1 MSPLPGR
8 TKAAPLA
15 AFMLHRYDWS
25 ETSLIIELFTRELG
39 RVTVAAKGAKRPTS
53 QLRAVL
59 LPFQRIQVTLGRSAS
74 KDDGASDIHNLRGAE
89 WGGGVPQVRGEALFT
104 GFYLNELLMKL
115 LAREDPHPLL
125 WDAYA
130 ATLAA
135 LGQANEA
142 AALRAFELVLLQEAG
157 FLPALHLLAPSH
169 APLPDNAMLVLRPE
183 MGLQIAGKQD
193 EHAVASAVWLQLHD
207 ALDQGDIAGLQRAC
221 AGVEPALRRQ
231 LRGLLHY
238 HLHTPQLK
246 SRTVWR
252 ELQPF
257 LQAPP

>member
-1 MSPLPGR
+1 
-8 TKAAPLA
+8 
-15 AFMLHRYDWS
+15 MLHRYDWS

-59 LPFQRIQVTLGRSAS
+59 LPFQRIQVGLGKGAS

-142 AALRAFELVLLQEAG
+142 AALRAFELVLLQETG
-157 FLPALHLLAPSH
+157 FLPALNVLAPSH
-169 APLPDNAMLVLRPE
+169 ASLPNDALLVLRPE
-183 MGLQIAGKQD
+183 MGLQSAHQQD
-193 EHAVASAVWLQLHD
+193 EHAVPSAAWLQLHE
-207 ALDQGDIAGLQRAC
+207 ALEQGDIANLQRVC
-221 AGVEPALRRQ
+221 AGVEPSLRRQ
-231 LRGLLHY
+231 LRALLHY

-252 ELQPF
+252 ELQTY
-257 LQAPP
+257 LQPPA

>member
-1 MSPLPGR
+1 MSATQVRAKAQPL
-8 TKAAPLA
+8 T

-25 ETSLIIELFTRELG
+25 ETSLIVELFTRELG
-39 RVTVAAKGAKRPTS
+39 RITVAAKGAKRPTS

-59 LPFQRIQVTLGRSAS
+59 LPFQRISVSLGRGAH
-74 KDDGASDIHNLRGAE
+74 KDQGASDIHNLRGAE

-142 AALRAFELVLLQEAG
+142 AALRAFELVLLQETG
-157 FLPALHLLAPSH
+157 VLPALNVLAASH
-169 APLPDNAMLVLRPE
+169 TPLQRDDTPLVLRPE
-183 MGLQIAGKQD
+183 MGLHSALKVD
-193 EHAVASAVWLQLHD
+193 EQPIASARWLQLYE
-207 ALDQGDIAGLQRAC
+207 ALDHGDIAGLQRHC
-221 AGVEPALRRQ
+221 AGVESALRRQ
-231 LRGLLHY
+231 LRALLQY
-238 HLHTPQLK
+238 HLNTPQLK

-252 ELQPF
+252 ELQSY
-257 LQAPP
+257 LQAP

>member
-1 MSPLPGR
+1 
-8 TKAAPLA
+8 LA

-25 ETSLIIELFTRELG
+25 ETSLIIELFTREMG

-59 LPFQRIQVTLGRSAS
+59 LPFQRINVSLGRGAG

-89 WGGGVPQVRGEALFT
+89 WGGGTPQVRGEALFT

-157 FLPALHLLAPSH
+157 FLPVLNALAPNH
-169 APLPDNAMLVLRPE
+169 APLPADALLVLRAE
-183 MGLQIAGKQD
+183 MGLQTAKPQD
-193 EHAVASAVWLQLHD
+193 EQGVPAAAWLQLHE
-207 ALDQGDIAGLQRAC
+207 ALDQGDIAGLQRTC
-221 AGVEPALRRQ
+221 AGVEAALRRQ
-231 LRGLLHY
+231 LRALLHY
-238 HLHTPQLK
+238 HLHAPQLK

-252 ELQPF
+252 ELQTY
-257 LQAPP
+257 LHPPA